1 MSESTQEGDFIE
13 IDKMSVDQLAGAF
26 VLIMGAIGSLL
37 LVIWQ
42 SKCRCS
48 CRIGLSD
55 TCYIFD
61 CTREPPTTDELKT
74 LADETKALNKKQ
86 KKIDKKEDK
95 ILDKEEE
102 ILDKTIAKKPLSR
115 QSSFSLEPDNPP
127 NGGNPPRAEPEPEL
141 DKIV

>member
-1 MSESTQEGDFIE
+1 MSESVSNQEEDFIE

-74 LADETKALNKKQ
+74 LADETKALQ
-86 KKIDKKEDK
+86 KKSNKKEDK
-95 ILDKEEE
+95 ILKKEEE
-102 ILDKTIAKKPLSR
+102 ILKEVEEQKQPLSR
-115 QSSFSLEPDNPP
+115 QSSFSMEPQWVAQQ
-127 NGGNPPRAEPEPEL
+127 GEPEPEL
-141 DKIV
+141 DKLV

>member
-1 MSESTQEGDFIE
+1 MSESVALDEDPFIE
-13 IDKMSVDQLAGAF
+13 LEKMSIDQMAGAF

-61 CTREPPTTDELKT
+61 CTREPPTTEELKT
-74 LADETKALNKKQ
+74 LADETKSLNKKQ
-86 KKIDKKEDK
+86 KKIDKKENV
-95 ILDKEEE
+95 ILKKEDE
-102 ILDKTIAKKPLSR
+102 ILDEQKKSLSR
-115 QSSFSLEPDNPP
+115 QNSFVM
-127 NGGNPPRAEPEPEL
+127 EPEPEPEAIRL

>member
-1 MSESTQEGDFIE
+1 MSESTQEGEFIE

-55 TCYIFD
+55 TCYLFD

-102 ILDKTIAKKPLSR
+102 ILEEQKKPLSR
-115 QSSFSLEPDNPP
+115 QSSFSLEPEP
-127 NGGNPPRAEPEPEL
+127 EPEPEL

>member
-1 MSESTQEGDFIE
+1 MSETQPEADFIE

-61 CTREPPTTDELKT
+61 CTREPPSTEELKT
-74 LADETKALNKKQ
+74 LADETKALAKKD
-86 KKIDKKEDK
+86 KDDKK
-95 ILDKEEE
+95 
-102 ILDKTIAKKPLSR
+102 KKPDPKPTTPTPTSPPIDIESQRSLSR
-115 QSSFSLEPDNPP
+115 SPSFVIP
-127 NGGNPPRAEPEPEL
+127 NEPEPEPEPEPN
-141 DKIV
+141 

>member
-1 MSESTQEGDFIE
+1 MSESVSTQEEDFIE

-74 LADETKALNKKQ
+74 LADETKALQ
-86 KKIDKKEDK
+86 KKSNKKEDK
-95 ILDKEEE
+95 ILKKEEE
-102 ILDKTIAKKPLSR
+102 ILKEVEEQKKPLSR
-115 QSSFSLEPDNPP
+115 QSSFSMTEPQAVAQQGEP
-127 NGGNPPRAEPEPEL
+127 EPEPEL
-141 DKIV
+141 DKLV

>member
-1 MSESTQEGDFIE
+1 MSESVALDEDPFIE

-61 CTREPPTTDELKT
+61 CTREPPTTEELKT
-74 LADETKALNKKQ
+74 LADETKSLNKKQ
-86 KKIDKKEDK
+86 KKIDKKEK
-95 ILDKEEE
+95 ENVILKKEDE
-102 ILDKTIAKKPLSR
+102 ILDEQKKSLSR
-115 QSSFSLEPDNPP
+115 SNSFVM
-127 NGGNPPRAEPEPEL
+127 EPEPEPEAIRL

>member
-1 MSESTQEGDFIE
+1 MSETQPEADFIE

-61 CTREPPTTDELKT
+61 CTREPPSTEELKT
-74 LADETKALNKKQ
+74 LADETKALAKKE
-86 KKIDKKEDK
+86 KDDKK
-95 ILDKEEE
+95 
-102 ILDKTIAKKPLSR
+102 KPDPKPTTPTTTSPPIDIESQRSLSR
-115 QSSFSLEPDNPP
+115 SPSFVTPT
-127 NGGNPPRAEPEPEL
+127 EPEPEPEPN
-141 DKIV
+141 

>member
-1 MSESTQEGDFIE
+1 MSESVVPDEDPFIE

-55 TCYIFD
+55 TCYLFD
-61 CTREPPTTDELKT
+61 CTREPPSTEELKT
-74 LADETKALNKKQ
+74 LADETKSLNKKQ
-86 KKIDKKEDK
+86 KKIDKKENV
-95 ILDKEEE
+95 ILEKEEE
-102 ILDKTIAKKPLSR
+102 ILDEQKKSLSR
-115 QSSFSLEPDNPP
+115 SNSFVM
-127 NGGNPPRAEPEPEL
+127 EPEPEPEPEAIRL

>member
-1 MSESTQEGDFIE
+1 MSESVALDEDPFIE
-13 IDKMSVDQLAGAF
+13 LEKMSIDQMAGAF

-61 CTREPPTTDELKT
+61 CTREPPTTEELKT
-74 LADETKALNKKQ
+74 LADETKSLNKKQ
-86 KKIDKKEDK
+86 KKIDKKENK
-95 ILDKEEE
+95 ILEKEDE
-102 ILDKTIAKKPLSR
+102 ILVEQKKSLSR
-115 QSSFSLEPDNPP
+115 SNSFVM
-127 NGGNPPRAEPEPEL
+127 EPEPEPEAIRL
-141 DKIV
+141 DKLV

>member
-1 MSESTQEGDFIE
+1 MSSAETPEESFIE

-61 CTREPPTTDELKT
+61 CTREPPTTEELKT
-74 LADETKALNKKQ
+74 LADETKALKKQEKSNKKVL
-86 KKIDKKEDK
+86 KKENDILKKEDD
-95 ILDKEEE
+95 ILKEVEE
-102 ILDKTIAKKPLSR
+102 QKKSISR
-115 QSSFSLEPDNPP
+115 QNSFSSVSLDP
-127 NGGNPPRAEPEPEL
+127 EPEPEPAI

>member
-1 MSESTQEGDFIE
+1 MSETQPEADFIE

-61 CTREPPTTDELKT
+61 CTREPPSTEELKT
-74 LADETKALNKKQ
+74 LADETKALAKKE
-86 KKIDKKEDK
+86 KDDKK
-95 ILDKEEE
+95 
-102 ILDKTIAKKPLSR
+102 KKPDPKPTTPTPPIDIESQRSLSR
-115 QSSFSLEPDNPP
+115 SPSFVTPT
-127 NGGNPPRAEPEPEL
+127 EPEPEPEPN
-141 DKIV
+141 

>member
-1 MSESTQEGDFIE
+1 MSESVAQDESFIE
-13 IDKMSVDQLAGAF
+13 LEKMSIDQMAGAF

-86 KKIDKKEDK
+86 KKIDKKENV
-95 ILDKEEE
+95 ILEKEDE
-102 ILDKTIAKKPLSR
+102 ILVGQKKSLSR
-115 QSSFSLEPDNPP
+115 QNSFVM
-127 NGGNPPRAEPEPEL
+127 EPEPEPEPEAIRL

>member
-1 MSESTQEGDFIE
+1 MSSAETPEESLIE

-61 CTREPPTTDELKT
+61 CTREPPTTEELKT
-74 LADETKALNKKQ
+74 LADETKALKKQEKSNKKVL
-86 KKIDKKEDK
+86 KKENDILKKEDD
-95 ILDKEEE
+95 ILKEVEE
-102 ILDKTIAKKPLSR
+102 QK
-115 QSSFSLEPDNPP
+115 QSISSYNKQNSFSTVSL
-127 NGGNPPRAEPEPEL
+127 EPEPEPEIDRL
-141 DKIV
+141 V

>member
-1 MSESTQEGDFIE
+1 MSESAQEGDFIE

-74 LADETKALNKKQ
+74 LADETKALNRKQ
-86 KKIDKKEDK
+86 KKIDKKE
-95 ILDKEEE
+95 ILSKEQGTSQGTSAAEE
-102 ILDKTIAKKPLSR
+102 ILVAPKKPLSR
-115 QSSFSLEPDNPP
+115 QNSFSI
-127 NGGNPPRAEPEPEL
+127 EPEPEPEPEQL

>member
-1 MSESTQEGDFIE
+1 MSESVAQGEDPFIE
-13 IDKMSVDQLAGAF
+13 LEKMSIDQMAGAF

-55 TCYIFD
+55 SCYIFD

-74 LADETKALNKKQ
+74 LADETKSLNKKQ
-86 KKIDKKEDK
+86 KKMDKKENV
-95 ILDKEEE
+95 ILEKEDE
-102 ILDKTIAKKPLSR
+102 ILVEQKKSLSR
-115 QSSFSLEPDNPP
+115 QNSFVM
-127 NGGNPPRAEPEPEL
+127 EPEPEPEAIRV

>member
-1 MSESTQEGDFIE
+1 MSELTQEGDFIE

-74 LADETKALNKKQ
+74 LADETKALNRKQ

-95 ILDKEEE
+95 IVDKEQGTSAEE
-102 ILDKTIAKKPLSR
+102 ILVAPKKPLSR
-115 QSSFSLEPDNPP
+115 QNSFSQ
-127 NGGNPPRAEPEPEL
+127 EPEPEPEPEIQL

>member
-1 MSESTQEGDFIE
+1 MSEVQPEADLIE

-55 TCYIFD
+55 TCYLFD
-61 CTREPPTTDELKT
+61 CTREPPSTEELKT

-86 KKIDKKEDK
+86 KKIDKKENVIIK
-95 ILDKEEE
+95 KEDE
-102 ILDKTIAKKPLSR
+102 ILVGQKKSLSR
-115 QSSFSLEPDNPP
+115 QNSFVIEPEP
-127 NGGNPPRAEPEPEL
+127 EPEPEL
-141 DKIV
+141 DKLV

>member
-1 MSESTQEGDFIE
+1 MSESVSNQEQDFIE

-55 TCYIFD
+55 TCYLFD

-74 LADETKALNKKQ
+74 LADETKALQ
-86 KKIDKKEDK
+86 KKSNKKEDK
-95 ILDKEEE
+95 ILKKEEE
-102 ILDKTIAKKPLSR
+102 ILKEVEEQKQPLSR
-115 QSSFSLEPDNPP
+115 QASFSM
-127 NGGNPPRAEPEPEL
+127 EPEPEPEIEKL
-141 DKIV
+141 V

>member
-1 MSESTQEGDFIE
+1 MSETQPEADFIE

-61 CTREPPTTDELKT
+61 CTREPPSTEELKT
-74 LADETKALNKKQ
+74 LADETKALAKKE
-86 KKIDKKEDK
+86 KDDKK
-95 ILDKEEE
+95 
-102 ILDKTIAKKPLSR
+102 KKPDPKPTTPTPTSPPIDIESQRSLSR
-115 QSSFSLEPDNPP
+115 SPSFVTPT
-127 NGGNPPRAEPEPEL
+127 EPEPEPEPN
-141 DKIV
+141 

>member
-1 MSESTQEGDFIE
+1 MSESVALDEDPFIE
-13 IDKMSVDQLAGAF
+13 LEKMSIDQMAGAF

-61 CTREPPTTDELKT
+61 CTREPPTTEELKT
-74 LADETKALNKKQ
+74 LADETKSLNKKQ
-86 KKIDKKEDK
+86 KKIDKKENK
-95 ILDKEEE
+95 ILEKEDE
-102 ILDKTIAKKPLSR
+102 ILVEQKKSLSR
-115 QSSFSLEPDNPP
+115 QNSFVM
-127 NGGNPPRAEPEPEL
+127 EPEPEPEAIRL

>member
-1 MSESTQEGDFIE
+1 MSESVAQDESFIE

-55 TCYIFD
+55 SCYIFD

-74 LADETKALNKKQ
+74 LADETKSLNKKQ
-86 KKIDKKEDK
+86 KNIDKKENK
-95 ILDKEEE
+95 ILEKEDE
-102 ILDKTIAKKPLSR
+102 ILDEQKKSLSR
-115 QSSFSLEPDNPP
+115 QNSFVMEGEPS
-127 NGGNPPRAEPEPEL
+127 AEPEPEPEVIRL
-141 DKIV
+141 DRIV

>member
-1 MSESTQEGDFIE
+1 MSESVVDDEQLIE
-13 IDKMSVDQLAGAF
+13 LEKMSIDQMAGAF

-55 TCYIFD
+55 SCYIFD
-61 CTREPPTTDELKT
+61 CTREPPSTEELKT

-86 KKIDKKEDK
+86 KKIDKKENV
-95 ILDKEEE
+95 ILEKEDE
-102 ILDKTIAKKPLSR
+102 ILVEQKK
-115 QSSFSLEPDNPP
+115 
-127 NGGNPPRAEPEPEL
+127 
-141 DKIV
+141 III